1 MTVHYTKRGDGAS
14 IVPDCPELWYN
25 SYPTMTK
32 DVKIRATLFAATL
45 LSMVWGFRLLIFDH
59 APDVFNSIIED
70 LSYGWYVPVFSA
82 YVLWRERRELVASV
96 GAPSAW
102 GLLLAVPS
110 AFAGLLGAGGSQVRL
125 EIVGFVGLLAALVLA
140 FFGRRTARQALF
152 PVLFLLFCLPLH
164 SFLDIFT
171 IHLRQLA
178 VSVAYSV
185 LQGAGAEVVRQ
196 GTMLSSA
203 SGSFAIDVAEP
214 CSGLRSIFA
223 LMALSAG
230 YGYFTQKTWL
240 RRALLFAL
248 SVPIAIAGNV
258 VRILSIAVVAA
269 TCSADFAT
277 GFYHDY
283 SGYVVF
289 LVAVALMVAA
299 GGLVAWLGERL
310 ALRPRKPVADQ
321 PPAQPLQASAPAGRA
336 CLAIP
341 VVAAVFTVS
350 AMLYQAQ
357 TVNPTLCEAPSAR
370 LGEIPG
376 YASESVPASEAEL
389 HVLPADTI
397 IDKRLYKAEDG
408 SWHLVTLVIGGRS
421 KSSIHRPEM
430 CLPSQGFLM
439 SEPRSIEAAGVE
451 WRCVTLRRQAAA
463 PLGFAYTF
471 FNQDGFRTGS
481 HVRRI
486 FRDVWDRSMRRRID
500 RWAMVTVNSSF
511 YDDARL
517 AAFLEK
523 LKGVVW

>member
-1 MTVHYTKRGDGAS
+1 MPGGSKYGIIHDQ
-14 IVPDCPELWYN
+14 
-25 SYPTMTK
+25 TMTK
-32 DVKIRATLFAATL
+32 DVKIRVSLFAATL
-45 LSMVWGFRLLIFDH
+45 LSMVWGFRLLLFDH
-59 APDVFNSIIED
+59 APDVFNSTIED

-82 YVLWRERRELVASV
+82 YVLWRERRELAASV

-110 AFAGLLGAGGSQVRL
+110 AFAGFLGACGSQIRL
-125 EIVGFVGLLAALVLA
+125 EIVGFVGLLAALALS

-164 SFLDIFT
+164 SYLDIVT
-171 IHLRQLA
+171 IHLRMFA
-178 VSVAYSV
+178 VSVAYGV
-185 LQGAGAEVVRQ
+185 LQGAGVEVVRQ
-196 GTMLSSA
+196 GTMISSA

-214 CSGLRSIFA
+214 CSGLRSLFA
-223 LMALSAG
+223 LMALAAG

-289 LVAVALMVAA
+289 IVAVALMVAA

-310 ALRPRKPVADQ
+310 ALRPGKPAAERPPEQ
-321 PPAQPLQASAPAGRA
+321 PVRAAAACGRA
-336 CLAIP
+336 RLAIP
-341 VVAAVFTVS
+341 VAVAAFTVS
-350 AMLYQAQ
+350 VMLYQARA
-357 TVNPTLCEAPSAR
+357 VNPALCEAPSVR

-376 YASESVPASEAEL
+376 YASEVVPASEAEL
-389 HVLPADTI
+389 HILPADTI
-397 IDKRLYKAEDG
+397 IDKRLYTAEDG

-439 SEPRSIEAAGVE
+439 AEPRSIEAAGVE
-451 WRCVTLRRQAAA
+451 WRCVTLRRQTAA

-486 FRDVWDRSMRRRID
+486 FRDVWDRSMLRRID

-511 YDDARL
+511 SDDARL

-523 LKGVVW
+523 LKGVIW